1 MKIDLVF
8 YISPTDL
15 DSRNC
20 KDGLQLTIF
29 HACRAML
36 KLRSWPLAEIS
47 GLSYLIS
54 AMRQLAEP
62 G

>member
-1 MKIDLVF
+1 
-8 YISPTDL
+8 
-15 DSRNC
+15 
-20 KDGLQLTIF
+20 
-29 HACRAML
+29 ML
-36 KLRSWPLAEIS
+36 KLRSWPLAVIS